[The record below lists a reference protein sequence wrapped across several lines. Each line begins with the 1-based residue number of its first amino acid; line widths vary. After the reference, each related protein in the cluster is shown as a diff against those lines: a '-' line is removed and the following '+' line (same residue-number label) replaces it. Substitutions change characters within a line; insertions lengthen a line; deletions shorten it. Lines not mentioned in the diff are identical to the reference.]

1 MKQSSH
7 NKEISEVSSG
17 QLYITAGYFSNFY
30 VRLIRL
36 RFYFFQPLFDL
47 QSRLCISK
55 EVTTK
60 KLVGSAVTKAER
72 LKYFGQTQKR

>member
-1 MKQSSH
+1 MKQKSH

-30 VRLIRL
+30 VRLISL

-60 KLVGSAVTKAER
+60 KLVGSELRNDKIRKTSVKVI
-72 LKYFGQTQKR
+72 